1 LIAFNYD
8 HTTAGKL
15 LLSICTSNSFGH
27 KKIKEDKK
35 LQTNK
40 MIQLN
45 QAPCYCPLY
54 TTVSNTIKIIQLN
67 WPPAKNIRLHVIITC
82 YCPFIITPPSLSSIS
97 LMVAESPIWIN
108 SYNESM
114 YRKNIIRQ
122 HNQFWYMQPILLPCC
137 QKEPNWNIQRLKKKR
152 KKKEKKEGNRKWYV
166 EKCTEKTVQE
176 KNRAWTT

>member
-1 LIAFNYD
+1 
-8 HTTAGKL
+8 
-15 LLSICTSNSFGH
+15 
-27 KKIKEDKK
+27 
-35 LQTNK
+35 

-54 TTVSNTIKIIQLN
+54 TTISNTIKIIQLN

-122 HNQFWYMQPILLPCC
+122 HDQFWYMQPILLPCC
-137 QKEPNWNIQRLKKKR
+137 QKEPNWNIQRLKKK
-152 KKKEKKEGNRKWYV
+152 KKKRKSKMIRWEMHRKNSTGKKSGMNHIK
-166 EKCTEKTVQE
+166 VQLVRLCLL
-176 KNRAWTT
+176 NQCVND